1 MSKNYN
7 EKTRVQMPA
16 MVYLTRLGYNYIG
29 KMYEENAGE
38 SFNSETNILIDKF
51 HSAFERLTPSK
62 KGDWLAVFS
71 DIKKELNGDE
81 SDKRKRLCSECR
93 PVF

>member
-16 MVYLTRLGYNYIG
+16 MIHLTRLGFNYIG

-38 SFNSETNILIDKF
+38 TFDSETNILIDKF
-51 HSAFERLTPSK
+51 RAAFERLNPSK
-62 KGDWLAVFS
+62 KTGFLFFPTS
-71 DIKKELNGDE
+71 
-81 SDKRKRLCSECR
+81 RKSRMTMIWASN
-93 PVF
+93 FMNA

>member
-16 MVYLTRLGYNYIG
+16 MVHLTRLGYNYIG

-38 SFNSETNILIDKF
+38 TFDSETNILIDKF
-51 HSAFERLTPSK
+51 HSAFERLNPSK
-62 KGDWLAVFS
+62 KGDWLAVFR
-71 DIKKELNGDE
+71 DIKKELNDDE
-81 SDKRKRLCSECR
+81 SDKRKRLCPECS